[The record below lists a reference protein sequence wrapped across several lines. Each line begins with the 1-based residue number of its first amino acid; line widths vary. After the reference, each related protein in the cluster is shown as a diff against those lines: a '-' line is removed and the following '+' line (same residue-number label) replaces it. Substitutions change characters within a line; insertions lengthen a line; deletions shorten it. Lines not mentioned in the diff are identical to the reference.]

1 MLSCQNPS
9 AATGHRVRVL
19 TPAIVTAHDRRPK
32 TFSPSSKK
40 KVLSAFKPAL
50 PLLNL
55 STSAIRLIEYLVFLT
70 QPLDWSDGNPIAWPS
85 NHTVK
90 SALGVGDSQLRNLSR
105 ELQENGLVVMCD
117 STNGRR
123 YGRRDEAG
131 HLIEAYGFDLTPL
144 LERVEEF
151 DQLAKSNK
159 AARAE
164 CNRLHTFIVREF
176 NWIVQT
182 CNFATANNLP
192 GDWKAITADANRLRS
207 EAKREYNKCT
217 NDPKPLARLLNQI
230 SSLRSLTD
238 ETRILATTPPS
249 ASTTVAMPTDT
260 PPAEPRTDLDPP
272 TISPDITV
280 NDPAATPISAGT
292 AAPPV
297 EAYNQAPQPG
307 SSDLATSL
315 SKLQAAISTHGARP
329 IANTTSSTVTPVAP
343 QQSEKIKPIDN
354 SIANTQSKSQKIAV
368 SEPKNWSH
376 ITTTNLEIAK
386 TITTQPAPPLTNTA
400 HLHQG
405 RRESSDPG
413 SALRGY
419 PLTPHF
425 VVAIAPAF
433 GALLSHSLP
442 TWDDLLRAS
451 FHVRAEL
458 GISQDAWGQ
467 ACSVL
472 GRIEALAALA
482 AIAARHAAGKVR
494 SPGGMLRAMVDRH
507 QQGTLH
513 LDRTLFG
520 LAAGL
525 AN

>member
-1 MLSCQNPS
+1 M
-9 AATGHRVRVL
+9 
-19 TPAIVTAHDRRPK
+19 
-32 TFSPSSKK
+32 
-40 KVLSAFKPAL
+40 
-50 PLLNL
+50 
-55 STSAIRLIEYLVFLT
+55 SAIRLIEYLVFLT
-70 QPLDWSDGNPIAWPS
+70 QPNDWSDGNPIAWPS
-85 NHTVK
+85 NHTLQSV
-90 SALGVGDSQLRNLSR
+90 LGVGHSQLRNLSR

-151 DQLAKSNK
+151 DRLAKSNK
-159 AARAE
+159 AAIAE
-164 CNRLHTFIVREF
+164 CNKLHKIIVRES
-176 NWIVQT
+176 NWTVQT
-182 CNFATANNLP
+182 CNFAIANNLP
-192 GDWKAITADANRLRS
+192 GDWRAITANANRLRS

-238 ETRILATTPPS
+238 EARKLATTPPS
-249 ASTTVAMPTDT
+249 ASNTVFTPTHAA
-260 PPAEPRTDLDPP
+260 PANPRTDLDPP
-272 TISPDITV
+272 NISPDSKV
-280 NDPAATPISAGT
+280 NDPAAAPLSADI
-292 AAPPV
+292 AATPV
-297 EAYNQAPQPG
+297 ETYNQAPQPG

-329 IANTTSSTVTPVAP
+329 IPTNTSSTITPVAP
-343 QQSEKIKPIDN
+343 QQSEKTTPIDN
-354 SIANTQSKSQKIAV
+354 SITNTPSKSQKIAV
-368 SEPKNWSH
+368 SEPTNWPH
-376 ITTTNLEIAK
+376 ITTTNPEIAK
-386 TITTQPAPPLTNTA
+386 TIPRQSAPPLTNTA
-400 HLHQG
+400 QLHQG
-405 RRESSDPG
+405 TREGNDPG

-433 GALLSHSLP
+433 GALLRHNHP
-442 TWDDLLRAS
+442 TWDDLLQAS
-451 FHVRAEL
+451 FHIRAEL

-482 AIAARHAAGKVR
+482 AIAARHAGGEVR

-507 QQGTLH
+507 RQGTLH

-525 AN
+525 TLRIC

>member
-1 MLSCQNPS
+1 MVLSCQNPS

-32 TFSPSSKK
+32 TFSTCSKK

-55 STSAIRLIEYLVFLT
+55 SMSATRLIEYLVFLT
-70 QPLDWSDGNPIAWPS
+70 QPTDWSDGNPIAWPS
-85 NHTVK
+85 NHTLQ
-90 SALGVGDSQLRNLSR
+90 SMLGVGHSQLRNLSR

-144 LERVEEF
+144 LERVDEF

-159 AARAE
+159 AAIAE
-164 CNRLHTFIVREF
+164 CKKLHTIIVRES

-182 CNFATANNLP
+182 CHFAIANNLP
-192 GDWKAITADANRLRS
+192 GDWKAMTADANRLRS
-207 EAKREYNKCT
+207 EAKRDYNKCT
-217 NDPKPLARLLNQI
+217 NDPEPLARLLNQI
-230 SSLRSLTD
+230 SSLRSSTD
-238 ETRILATTPPS
+238 EARKLATTPPS
-249 ASTTVAMPTDT
+249 ASNTVATLTDT
-260 PPAEPRTDLDPP
+260 PSVEPRTDLDPP
-272 TISPDITV
+272 TVSPDIKV
-280 NDPAATPISAGT
+280 NDPAATPVDADD
-292 AAPPV
+292 
-297 EAYNQAPQPG
+297 QARQPG
-307 SSDLATSL
+307 SNDLATSL
-315 SKLQAAISTHGARP
+315 SKLQAAIGTHGAGP
-329 IANTTSSTVTPVAP
+329 IPNSTTPVAP
-343 QQSEKIKPIDN
+343 QQSEKTKPIDN
-354 SIANTQSKSQKIAV
+354 SIANTQSESQKIAL
-368 SEPKNWSH
+368 SEPKNWPH
-376 ITTTNLEIAK
+376 ITTTNPEIAK
-386 TITTQPAPPLTNTA
+386 TVTTLPPPHLTNTA

-405 RRESSDPG
+405 TRESSDPG

-425 VVAIAPAF
+425 VVAISPAF

-442 TWDDLLRAS
+442 TWDDLLQAS

-467 ACSVL
+467 ACRVL

-482 AIAARHAAGKVR
+482 AIAARHTAGKVR